1 MQHHLPFVDASYE
14 VFSFINHFYFQIHNN
29 ENDLTQTHQVY
40 LNVLLAAV
48 IVYFKRKTQTLF
60 SKIKHIENI
69 TWCLDW
75 HYCSYIF
82 FSRKVRR
89 HQYSSSTTWYSSILT
104 SIYIFTCLYL
114 FLPSMKLSWFCLLWS
129 TPAKYNN
136 KKLTRLFGLCFGI
149 LPNTLVE
156 VYVFRKI
163 KVNIWSL
170 FIYFLA
176 QFTPTFLFL
185 LEIIVPFQTRKKVM
199 QL

>member
-1 MQHHLPFVDASYE
+1 M
-14 VFSFINHFYFQIHNN
+14 
-29 ENDLTQTHQVY
+29 
-40 LNVLLAAV
+40 
-48 IVYFKRKTQTLF
+48 
-60 SKIKHIENI
+60 
-69 TWCLDW
+69 DW

-82 FSRKVRR
+82 FSREVRR

-199 QL
+199 QLSIDWQTTWSENIFNFE

>member
-1 MQHHLPFVDASYE
+1 M
-14 VFSFINHFYFQIHNN
+14 
-29 ENDLTQTHQVY
+29 
-40 LNVLLAAV
+40 
-48 IVYFKRKTQTLF
+48 
-60 SKIKHIENI
+60 
-69 TWCLDW
+69 DW

-82 FSRKVRR
+82 FSREVRR

-149 LPNTLVE
+149 HAK
-156 VYVFRKI
+156 YSSRGICVFTKI

-170 FIYFLA
+170 FIYFLV
-176 QFTPTFLFL
+176 QFTPTFLFF
-185 LEIIVPFQTRKKVM
+185 LEIIVPFQTWTKSHATLNRLTNNLKRNSIW
-199 QL
+199 L